1 MFKSKPKS
9 KQFRPDVVE
18 YLVVNADKRIVYS
31 NTDRSLAEKKLEV
44 SPNFTL
50 VEATTSYKEISRE
63 S

>member
-1 MFKSKPKS
+1 MFKLKS
-9 KQFRPDVVE
+9 KQFKPDMVE
-18 YLVVNADKRIVYS
+18 YLVVNADKRILYS
-31 NTDRSLAEKKLEV
+31 NTDRSLAQKKLAV